1 MLEAEALQ
9 GRRGEARAVTLVADD
24 DDAAVAV
31 TYLGYAVR
39 AGGGESPLQNV
50 SVNHDRPGKVSV
62 SGALFRWASV
72 DDKGPQG
79 DLRREVDGLDP
90 IQALTGSCE
99 KLINVHSVHAAT
111 AAVMTVPAASLG
123 WCRAGPG

>member
-9 GRRGEARAVTLVADD
+9 GRRGEAGSRSIP
-24 DDAAVAV
+24 
-31 TYLGYAVR
+31 
-39 AGGGESPLQNV
+39 SPGA
-50 SVNHDRPGKVSV
+50 SGTGMKPSRPGKVSV